1 MDPNQIFQAFFGGPS
16 MFRMGGNMGGGMG
29 GMGGGGM
36 GGHCPGNFNFQFG

>member
-16 MFRMGGNMGGGMG
+16 MFRMGNMGGGGMG